1 VIYSYAA
8 GTNSTVEVECVAAA
22 GASSFTIAPDTLA
35 NLPPS
40 YLAADGSYANLI
52 VGSLG
57 LNRAVVFNN
66 GLAANGVL
74 LISSWVAQTV
84 VIQ

>member
-1 VIYSYAA
+1 
-8 GTNSTVEVECVAAA
+8 
-22 GASSFTIAPDTLA
+22 
-35 NLPPS
+35 
-40 YLAADGSYANLI
+40 
-52 VGSLG
+52 LG